1 MGKNRKVDVWNFKGE
16 MGNRRTAIAE
26 PVLPVKPEVM
36 SWEETPSVSV
46 SGFRRPPVKA
56 LG

>member
-26 PVLPVKPEVM
+26 PVLPIKPEVM